1 MFGLSTCIIK
11 IKVMGNQFQFG
22 HAGEKVH
29 IIYRLDLDDFL
40 ALKFIFPKGGGT
52 NSHQVERNFHRN
64 LCSPEGSS
72 QTRVSS
78 RCRCS
83 SSGGDVL
90 KESDWALID
99 NAYHGAL

>member
-40 ALKFIFPKGGGT
+40 ALKFIFPKGGGDKFT
-52 NSHQVERNFHRN
+52 PS
-64 LCSPEGSS
+64 
-72 QTRVSS
+72 
-78 RCRCS
+78 
-83 SSGGDVL
+83 
-90 KESDWALID
+90 
-99 NAYHGAL
+99 